1 MSAPRVLRRYLLF
14 QLPGWVVVATLCGLA
29 TRWPGLS
36 TSTALLLFAAWVVK
50 DLLLYPWLRHG
61 YVPGSGDAQRTL
73 VGATGVAEQALA
85 PSGWVRVRGE
95 LWRAH
100 LRSGVSILEKGA
112 AVRVVD
118 VDGMEIVVE
127 PL

>member
-1 MSAPRVLRRYLLF
+1 VSAPRVFRRYLLF
-14 QLPGWVVVATLCGLA
+14 QLPGWVIVGTLCALA
-29 TRWPGLS
+29 VRWPGIS
-36 TSTALLLFAAWVVK
+36 PATAVVLFAAWVAK

-61 YVPGSGDAQRTL
+61 YVPGPADSHRSL

-95 LWRAH
+95 LWRARV
-100 LRSGVSILEKGA
+100 RSGIAVLDKGA
-112 AVRVVD
+112 AVRVVE